1 MIIIFSCWF
10 SCEGEQKHSMPEQN
24 LLESEQQRGSVN
36 HDSGPFVLKR
46 EATPPSSLPPS
57 PHTHTDQS
65 PPSLLQSTACQRGWK
80 FDESFLR

>member
-1 MIIIFSCWF
+1 MITIFSCWF

-24 LLESEQQRGSVN
+24 LLESEQQRGAVN
-36 HDSGPFVLKR
+36 HDWTFGFKKGGRPL
-46 EATPPSSLPPS
+46 PS